1 MDRNDVLYEFTNVCI
16 NLNGLE
22 DELTRITVETFILN
36 PKIGELTDK
45 IKQLRKRKEQLEEIL
60 NKEATNG
67 E

>member
-1 MDRNDVLYEFTNVCI
+1 MDKDDALYEFTNVCI
-16 NLNGLE
+16 NLNSLE

-45 IKQLRKRKEQLEEIL
+45 IKQLRKRKEQLEKIL

>member
-1 MDRNDVLYEFTNVCI
+1 MDKDDALYEFTNVCI
-16 NLNGLE
+16 NLSSLE